1 MRLPKAG
8 TRFEAGGLIA
18 GWLQATGLTRPL
30 SAHCCRSSR
39 CRSRRGKG
47 APGQSAALR
56 CGGRRCASTPLRCSN
71 PRPRRATRSAPCG
84 RCAQTGAP
92 SLMTRRAAR
101 AGRGSCASRHRIGA
115 PRPARARPCGTHGA
129 VRREQ
134 PRTAVRVCFGENN
147 ERSKGRGWAD
157 GRAPVRRRDAQGLRP
172 RAQRASSSCLS
183 QLFERSARR
192 ARSEFCDRSQDRASQ
207 GTPAAGRGVALEALP
222 AAYPRPRSDAR
233 MPGTTSLDER
243 QQFAVSSRAL
253 QRHCPRLC
261 TSDQLRRRRTN
272 MVTRAAGR
280 IGGRNSYRGTLPPNN
295 GGPSPRTCHPTRQHP
310 SKTARCAPT
319 APRWRCFSG

>member
-1 MRLPKAG
+1 MLDLGNDR
-8 TRFEAGGLIA
+8 RGL
-18 GWLQATGLTRPL
+18 LT
-30 SAHCCRSSR
+30 AHCCRSSR
-39 CRSRRGKG
+39 RRLRRGKG

-92 SLMTRRAAR
+92 SLMTKRAAR
-101 AGRGSCASRHRIGA
+101 AGHGSCASRHRIGA
-115 PRPARARPCGTHGA
+115 PQPARARPCGTGGDMP
-129 VRREQ
+129 REQ
-134 PRTAVRVCFGENN
+134 PGTVTRVCFGENN

-157 GRAPVRRRDAQGLRP
+157 GRAPVRRREAQGLRP

-222 AAYPRPRSDAR
+222 AAHPRPRSDAR

-243 QQFAVSSRAL
+243 QQCAVTRRRQPRPCARIAAPKVSS
-253 QRHCPRLC
+253 
-261 TSDQLRRRRTN
+261 
-272 MVTRAAGR
+272 V
-280 IGGRNSYRGTLPPNN
+280 
-295 GGPSPRTCHPTRQHP
+295 
-310 SKTARCAPT
+310 
-319 APRWRCFSG
+319 